1 MLELK
6 DWRFGN
12 MKRGDQVGKK
22 QGSEG
27 GITEIEM

>member
-12 MKRGDQVGKK
+12 VKRGDQLGKK

-27 GITEIEM
+27 GIIEIEI